1 MESSAPAVRHSSWL
15 LRGVLALLLAL
26 GLLILA
32 TMWWW
37 DTEPAYF
44 DPIKATQQRATD
56 RQQPVVVGSATT
68 SALIRSLEVML
79 DKRGGYLSNDK
90 LPPGVLLDNIPNWE
104 FGVVTASRDLTR
116 ALRNEFSRSQ
126 TQSVEDK
133 DLQEAE
139 PLISSP
145 NDRWLLPSSE
155 SQYRKAIG
163 RIDSYA
169 ARLADNDKDDAQFY
183 ARADNLVDFLS
194 VVSTRLGSL
203 SQRLSASVG
212 QMRIDTDLAND
223 PNAQQSRPGSGSRIV
238 KTPWTKIDDNFYEAR
253 GYTWAIR
260 EQLEAIRVDFG
271 PVLRDKNAMIS
282 LEQVIRE
289 IEEAQN
295 SLSSPMVLNGSP
307 FGFFA
312 NHSLVLANYISRANA
327 ALIELRELLKRG

>member
-1 MESSAPAVRHSSWL
+1 METSTPPRPSWKFQGALAV
-15 LRGVLALLLAL
+15 VLALVLVVLAL
-26 GLLILA
+26 
-32 TMWWW
+32 MWWW
-37 DTEPAYF
+37 DAEPDYF
-44 DPIKATQQRATD
+44 DPIKVTQQRATAK
-56 RQQPVVVGSATT
+56 QQAVVVGSATT
-68 SALIRSLEVML
+68 SALIHSVEVML

-90 LPPGVLLDNIPNWE
+90 LPPGVLMDNIPNWE

-133 DLQEAE
+133 DLKEAE

-155 SQYRKAIG
+155 SQYRKAMEY
-163 RIDSYA
+163 IDSYA
-169 ARLADNDKDDAQFY
+169 TRLADNNQDDAQFY

-223 PNAQQSRPGSGSRIV
+223 PNAQQSTPAASSRIV
-238 KTPWTKIDDNFYEAR
+238 KTPWTQIDDNFYEAR
-253 GYTWAIR
+253 GYTWALR
-260 EQLEAIRVDFG
+260 EQLEAVRVDFG
-271 PVLRDKNAMIS
+271 SVLRDKNAMIS

-289 IEEAQN
+289 IEEAQKP
-295 SLSSPMVLNGSP
+295 LSSPMVLNGSP

-327 ALIELRELLKRG
+327 AVIELRELLKRG